1 MYARVAS
8 FEGGDEQRLRQI
20 NEERMS
26 SGTMNL
32 PAGSKRALVLSDEGS
47 GKRLFITLF
56 DSRETIAAAE
66 QRFEQMGDEIPEEVR
81 GQRTSIEVYEVAL
94 EEDGEGAQAA
104 RVSSFEGAPERI
116 DEGTRNAQ
124 ENVLP
129 KARQLPGWKGFISL
143 VDRGSGSSKL
153 ITFWE
158 SEEALRASEEQG
170 NLLRQ
175 QAAEGGGET
184 ISGVERY
191 EVAFNQSM

>member
-8 FEGGDEQRLRQI
+8 FEGGDEQRLRQL
-20 NEERMS
+20 NEERMN

-47 GKRLFITLF
+47 GSRLFITLF
-56 DSRETIAAAE
+56 DNREAIAAAE
-66 QRFEQMGDEIPEEVR
+66 QRFEQMGDEIPQEVR
-81 GQRTSIEVYEVAL
+81 GRRTSIEVYEVAL

-104 RVSSFEGAPERI
+104 RVSSFEGDPERI
-116 DEGTRNAQ
+116 DEGTRHAQ

-143 VDRGSGSSKL
+143 VDRESGRSKL

-158 SEEALRASEEQG
+158 SEETLRASEEQG
-170 NLLRQ
+170 NRLRQ